1 MSNYKK
7 LGGKKLSPVRRSSVA
22 MAHSLRGGAGAGLH
36 RDKSK
41 YTRKSKH
48 KKRLNPGPPA
58 GMPEAKW
65 LSSINTMKEDIRAN
79 LGAAIKKAQEKHGIF
94 TKTRP
99 NGEKYEDS
107 SPWPIAQGR
116 LGLIMA
122 SSPHAALAEDALIF
136 EDSGEVRPAAN
147 IVNSIMSPVFGDA
160 LKDEEVRDLYDMGVS
175 ALTEKIDMLRAP
187 AIEVITSGEA
197 ALEEDEAE
205 EDEEMLKARLIA
217 KAKAAGE
224 EELAEGI
231 KRGLIEIEDAEEM
244 LAGVEEEEVAGGE
257 PEAKTE
263 PTPQKS
269 GARAPR
275 TPRTETQQ
283 KRGQERAE
291 RSASSLRVGK
301 EKQTIPDEPTRA
313 RGVPLELERFIVH
326 RRDIAAGPSADIL
339 NRVRSDVLLWALDNG
354 HTQVWAKGSCIAT
367 FEASGSGKS
376 SPQIAAQYAAEWRRG
391 KKSRYSARIWVGV
404 QGNSDIVM
412 KADSLEAA
420 ARKAAPVGTPEQVAE
435 SIKVNPRYRH
445 NAKMERVWGGVRFNV
460 GYLSA
465 DALRRTARRERE
477 AEELA
482 LLEAE
487 SAMREADRRRQRGLT
502 RKIKPVLS
510 RAYLE
515 AKGMPRRNPGEPMKW
530 VRYHDDRDEGY
541 VLDPEGEIFSLTMPG
556 VGTVEMFKTER
567 SRYMGKATPA
577 FWTVDLY
584 YDDGVRPT
592 RRETANNFATA
603 QRLAKK
609 MLSTR
614 PNPFDLK
621 GIFGSAKKHGE
632 NAARLAKVAATKAQ
646 IAAERSRYRDAYN
659 TLDMT
664 YTEIVEAARRGDKRA
679 EEAEE
684 AVLADVLGLDAGWK
698 GNRKAVLSRLKAGK
712 AGIFGLEAQLRELEQ
727 RKNPRRRNPAEYPG
741 ITLIWRPTPGM
752 QGESKFFPAY
762 TDIRESVVMAEY
774 REAAEAALK
783 TVRANK
789 HFPEIEVTLASGLA
803 IKKDL
808 PWLEQSAKYGVRSTV
823 QASQTTSAI
832 RKAVGLRENP
842 KASLPSISGRMPK
855 PYQTRLPSIYIPV
868 NAPKKR
874 KK

>member
-257 PEAKTE
+257 PEVKTE

-269 GARAPR
+269 GARAPPR

-515 AKGMPRRNPGEPMKW
+515 AKGMPRRNP
-530 VRYHDDRDEGY
+530 
-541 VLDPEGEIFSLTMPG
+541 
-556 VGTVEMFKTER
+556 
-567 SRYMGKATPA
+567 
-577 FWTVDLY
+577 
-584 YDDGVRPT
+584 
-592 RRETANNFATA
+592 
-603 QRLAKK
+603 
-609 MLSTR
+609 
-614 PNPFDLK
+614 
-621 GIFGSAKKHGE
+621 
-632 NAARLAKVAATKAQ
+632 
-646 IAAERSRYRDAYN
+646 
-659 TLDMT
+659 
-664 YTEIVEAARRGDKRA
+664 
-679 EEAEE
+679 
-684 AVLADVLGLDAGWK
+684 
-698 GNRKAVLSRLKAGK
+698 
-712 AGIFGLEAQLRELEQ
+712 
-727 RKNPRRRNPAEYPG
+727 AEYPG

-855 PYQTRLPSIYIPV
+855 PHKVSLPSIYIPV
-868 NAPKKR
+868 TAPKKR